1 VDQTCDG
8 KQLMQC
14 ALVVAKQIADGTIK
28 IPKRGNFS
36 GMYGMVETAIK
47 DYGFVRDYVFDQA
60 KNQVMKMTKGNYPAP
75 LKIIDVLKKSVA
87 SKGLN
92 KPKGY
97 EIEADGFSDLCIT
110 PQSQGLQALFFA
122 QTATKK
128 NPYSNPRP
136 VNQVGVLG
144 AGLMGA
150 GIAEVTITKDI
161 PVVLKDVTPEGL
173 AVGETNILKSM
184 QTKVKRKR
192 ISTFDAD
199 RTLSKLIGVHDGMD
213 SWPNHMAQCDLVI
226 EAVFENLALK
236 HKIVDQMEAVCRDTC
251 IIATNTSSL
260 PVADIAAN
268 AKRPENIVG
277 MHYFSPVPKMQLL
290 EIIPHEGTSED
301 VIAAAVA
308 VGLKQGKLPIVC
320 KDVPGFF
327 VNRCLGP
334 YIDETICLILEMD
347 NILKMDKAMTA
358 FGFPVGP
365 LTLADEAGVEV
376 AFHLHENLQAD
387 LGVRV
392 GGANKAAMQAIL
404 DAGIKGKRFNAG
416 LLSYPSSKKP
426 TGLAAMNPFAT
437 KPSPKPNPVV
447 LNALKPFMK
456 PSKVSEEDVQ
466 QRISARFVN
475 ETIYCLQDEVIRSAS
490 DGDVA
495 AIFGIG
501 FPPFTGGPFR
511 YVDSI
516 GSTKYVE
523 QMLRLRDQY
532 GDRFAPAPLLVDMA
546 KTNKKFHN

>member
-1 VDQTCDG
+1 
-8 KQLMQC
+8 M
-14 ALVVAKQIADGTIK
+14 
-28 IPKRGNFS
+28 
-36 GMYGMVETAIK
+36 
-47 DYGFVRDYVFDQA
+47 
-60 KNQVMKMTKGNYPAP
+60 
-75 LKIIDVLKKSVA
+75 LKKSVET
-87 SKGLN
+87 KGLD

-97 EIEADGFSDLCIT
+97 DIEADGFSDLCIT

-122 QTATKK
+122 QTAAKK
-128 NPYSNPRP
+128 NPFQNPRP
-136 VNQVGVLG
+136 VKQVGVLG

-161 PVVLKDVTPEGL
+161 PVVLKDVTAAGL
-173 AVGETNILKSM
+173 AVGETNIIKSM
-184 QTKVKRKR
+184 QQKVKRKR
-192 ISTFDAD
+192 VSSFDAD
-199 RTLSKLIGVHDGMD
+199 RTLSKLIPVHDGMD
-213 SWPNHMAQCDLVI
+213 SWKAHIGQCDLVI
-226 EAVFENLALK
+226 EAVFENLDLK
-236 HKIVDQMEAVCRDTC
+236 HKIVAQMESVCKDSC

-260 PVADIAAN
+260 PVADIAMHA
-268 AKRPENIVG
+268 ARPENIVG

-290 EIIPHEGTSED
+290 EIIPHAGTSEE

-347 NILKMDKAMTA
+347 NFLKMDKAMKA

-387 LGVRV
+387 LGARV
-392 GGANKAAMQAIL
+392 GGANKAAMKAIL

-416 LLSYPSSKKP
+416 LLSYPSGKKP
-426 TGLAAMNPFAT
+426 TGLAAMNPFAV
-437 KPSPKPNPVV
+437 KEAPKANPVV
-447 LNALKPFMK
+447 VEALKPFMK
-456 PSKVSEEDVQ
+456 PGKVSEEDVQ

-511 YVDSI
+511 YVDSV
-516 GSTKYVE
+516 GSAKYVDQLNRLAE
-523 QMLRLRDQY
+523 QH
-532 GDRFAPAPLLVDMA
+532 GERFKPAPLLVDMA